1 MNYLIIK
8 NKRYEIEALA
18 IHTEYDDL
26 HKVAKQRKK
35 TWHISFYNPDTKKYI
50 IGTISFGV
58 LGSLVAG
65 IVLSL
70 FRISVEFY
78 SYANIFALFLF
89 LITFL
94 LFYLVTDRIYN

>member
-1 MNYLIIK
+1 MINELMSWILVGVVAGLAV
-8 NKRYEIEALA
+8 AL
-18 IHTEYDDL
+18 
-26 HKVAKQRKK
+26 V
-35 TWHISFYNPDTKKYI
+35 FPDTKKYI

-58 LGSLVAG
+58 LGSLLAG
-65 IVLSL
+65 ILLSL
-70 FRISVEFY
+70 FRISVELY